1 MEIRPLKTDE
11 KIAEA
16 IRQNCGG
23 DYSAYRKA
31 QVRDVE
37 TSSRII
43 PLVNDLTHILLEDG
57 KNILH

>member
-31 QVRDVE
+31 
-37 TSSRII
+37 
-43 PLVNDLTHILLEDG
+43 
-57 KNILH
+57 